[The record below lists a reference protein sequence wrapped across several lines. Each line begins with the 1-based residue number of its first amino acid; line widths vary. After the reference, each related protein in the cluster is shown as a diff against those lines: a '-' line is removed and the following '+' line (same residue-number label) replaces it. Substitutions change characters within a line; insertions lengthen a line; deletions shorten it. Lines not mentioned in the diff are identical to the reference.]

1 MSKICVK
8 YRLFP
13 SKAQARTLS
22 QTLAVCR
29 DVYNSMT
36 HERTVLYQTQGS
48 APSMRDQQKAMT
60 QWKKT
65 HSELA
70 TVHSQVLQNVAV
82 RVELAFQA
90 FFRRVR
96 QGETPGYP
104 RLKGSGC
111 YDSLTYPQAGYAVGS
126 QTITLSKIGDVKA
139 SIHRARPGTIK
150 TCTVSRSRRTICR
163 RFCCDYEPEPLPRSD
178 EAVGIDVGLKTFA
191 ALSNGEMI
199 DNPRFFRRDEAALAK
214 AQRKAAKFIKRT
226 KERSRANKVIRR
238 IHERIGN
245 RRHNFVHPATRRL
258 VNRFGIM
265 FVENLNVKGMS
276 RRPKPKAAPN
286 HEGEY
291 LPNGASAK
299 AGLNKSISDAA
310 WSMFLAVLTQ
320 KAESAAR
327 QVVAVDPRH
336 TTQDCSSCGYR
347 ATKKLSERW
356 HHCPMCGLVL
366 DRDTNAAV
374 NIRALGQKSLALAR
388 A

>member
-13 SKAQARTLS
+13 TKAQARTLS
-22 QTLAVCR
+22 HTLAVCR
-29 DVYNSMT
+29 DVYNSMA
-36 HERTVLYQTQGS
+36 HERTVLYQTRGS
-48 APSMRDQQKAMT
+48 APSIRDQQKAMT

-70 TVHSQVLQNVAV
+70 
-82 RVELAFQA
+82 FQA
-90 FFRRVR
+90 FFRRIR
-96 QGETPGYP
+96 AGETPGYP
-104 RLKGSGC
+104 RLKGGGS
-111 YDSLTYPQAGYAVGS
+111 YDSLTYPQTGYAVGS

-150 TCTVSRSRRTICR
+150 TCTVRRSGGKWYACL
-163 RFCCDYEPEPLPRSD
+163 CCDYEPEPLPRSD

-214 AQRKAAKFIKRT
+214 AQRKAAKCEKRT

-276 RRPKPKAAPN
+276 RRPKPQ
-286 HEGEY
+286 G
-291 LPNGASAK
+291 
-299 AGLNKSISDAA
+299 
-310 WSMFLAVLTQ
+310 
-320 KAESAAR
+320 
-327 QVVAVDPRH
+327 
-336 TTQDCSSCGYR
+336 
-347 ATKKLSERW
+347 
-356 HHCPMCGLVL
+356 
-366 DRDTNAAV
+366 
-374 NIRALGQKSLALAR
+374 
-388 A
+388 